1 MVIRSWFGPQ
11 EKDVPF
17 RKLDFKEYLMTGQV
31 KNPPEALG
39 DGPRSRSISNFL
51 NFPKHYLKYL

>member
-31 KNPPEALG
+31 KNPLKALG
-39 DGPRSRSISNFL
+39 IILSSKILWDGSRVEVSLSF
-51 NFPKHYLKYL
+51 